1 MAVTH
6 QNHKVSSLSL
16 NGEVISHLQM
26 ERLKAGAI
34 TEALTASISKLKS
47 N

>member
-16 NGEVISHLQM
+16 NEEVILHLQM
-26 ERLKAGAI
+26 ERIKAGVI
-34 TEALTASISKLKS
+34 TEALTASVLKLKS

>member
-6 QNHKVSSLSL
+6 QNHKVSTLSL
-16 NGEVISHLQM
+16 NEKVILYLQV
-26 ERLKAGAI
+26 ERLKAGVI
-34 TEALTASISKLKS
+34 TEALSASVLKLKS